1 MDLSDD
7 ILLNIFKF
15 LKVADIVSCQNVRH
29 PRFNSLLETL
39 NEHICTQ
46 FQVAVNR
53 MQVNLDMYENWKW
66 QRILWPQ
73 HVMDLMV
80 FYPIFEDK
88 SKFISDFLH
97 FYCPMARILRVVPE
111 TSCTLYGSCYMVTAQ
126 LFELTQRR
134 LTITNIKQFV
144 DTGYAALESLKT
156 LTISESAQQPV
167 RLKNI
172 LKQIKRLSLKE
183 YPDIMDYV
191 NELDQ
196 MSDSEL
202 IVRQWNGTTLTY
214 VPGYIQQAVT
224 RIRIFENVMQNIES
238 LSLNCMSVHC
248 IVSGVLYHF
257 PNLVKLQ
264 LKLYTPLDL
273 HFLIVH
279 LAALN
284 QVSDLH
290 IDGIDVERVVLSL
303 GMLKAFEKYT
313 SLRRLTF
320 KRCRFLTDRILLLLV
335 QYTVNVN
342 VLGSQ
347 YNENL
352 TAHGVYQCM
361 DMQRQ
366 IRTLE
371 INEFI
376 VHRELCAWIY
386 AKLHVCCSWR
396 IISFVMANI
405 CLVLGIAWIIYYVFR
420 VSYAYYLHHTQSNL
434 DSNYMSDL
442 GTT

>member
-1 MDLSDD
+1 MN
-7 ILLNIFKF
+7 ILKF
-15 LKVADIVSCQNVRH
+15 LNVDDIVSCQNVRH
-29 PRFNSLLETL
+29 PRFSALIKTL
-39 NEHICTQ
+39 NEHSCAQ
-46 FQVAVNR
+46 FQVALSR
-53 MQVNLDMYENWKW
+53 MQVNLELYENWKW

-88 SKFISDFLH
+88 SKFVSDFLH

-111 TSCTLYGSCYMVTAQ
+111 TTTFLYGSCYMTTVK
-126 LFELTQRR
+126 LYELTKRR
-134 LTITNIKQFV
+134 STITNIKRFV
-144 DTGYAALESLKT
+144 DTGYAALESLKM
-156 LTISESAQQPV
+156 LTMNESVQQPI

-172 LKQIKRLSLKE
+172 LIKIKRLTLKE
-183 YPDIMDYV
+183 YPDLMDYV
-191 NELDQ
+191 NELYQ

-202 IVRQWNGTTLTY
+202 LVRQWNGTELKY

-224 RIRIFENVMQNIES
+224 RIRIFECVMQNIDS

-248 IVSGVLYHF
+248 IVSGVLYNF
-257 PNLVKLQ
+257 PNLTKLQ

-284 QVSDLH
+284 QINDLH

-313 SLRRLTF
+313 NLKRLTF
-320 KRCRFLTDRILLLLV
+320 KHCRFLTDPILQLLV
-335 QYTVNVN
+335 RYTVNVN

-352 TAHGVYQCM
+352 TLLGIYQCM
-361 DMQRQ
+361 DMQRE

-396 IISFVMANI
+396 MFSFVMANI
-405 CLVLGIAWIIYYVFR
+405 CLVMGIAWIIYYVLR
-420 VSYAYYLHHTQSNL
+420 VSIAYYQHTQSSFDDTDYL
-434 DSNYMSDL
+434 YDM